1 MRKLIWNV
9 RNQSIEKT
17 MLKTRNKTTSWKL
30 VPQRHC
36 EAIGSELATLVIN
49 VTKLTSQKSLCST
62 LELGSQRR
70 CKRRFKWRLGTLRH
84 QHLLSAFCLTK
95 IRKCI
100 ETTAADTSKKLFL
113 GLSLSLSLSL
123 TVHKTH
129 ICQRLAIT
137 FLHFLFANLHC
148 VRGCLG
154 HYSRFKSTRKLLL
167 SLSGCKQKL

>member
-129 ICQRLAIT
+129 ISVSHGQIKFIQLIYSSEISDYFSAFFVCKFTLRSRLPW
-137 FLHFLFANLHC
+137 
-148 VRGCLG
+148 
-154 HYSRFKSTRKLLL
+154 SLLAL
-167 SLSGCKQKL
+167 